1 MAFVE
6 QVCGLCA
13 TSTTGELVI
22 TTPAQTRCLG
32 EDLVSRHTAA
42 SSGERRGGKG
52 FCSNIHNLFKKFA
65 GVRIFIEGKELR
77 NRIQSVR

>member
-6 QVCGLCA
+6 QVHGLGA
-13 TSTTGELVI
+13 TSTTGEPVI
-22 TTPAQTRCLG
+22 TTLAQPRCLG

-42 SSGERRGGKG
+42 SSGERGGGKG
-52 FCSNIHNLFKKFA
+52 FCSNSHNLFKKFA
-65 GVRIFIEGKELR
+65 GVRIFIESWELR